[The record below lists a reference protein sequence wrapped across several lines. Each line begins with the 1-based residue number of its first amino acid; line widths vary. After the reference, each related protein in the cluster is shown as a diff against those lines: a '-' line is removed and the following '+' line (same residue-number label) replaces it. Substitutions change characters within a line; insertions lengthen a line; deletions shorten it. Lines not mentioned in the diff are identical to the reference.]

1 MKLSHKFV
9 KNIPDAIESAV
20 LYISTDYSTIVHKC
34 CCGCGSEIVTPL
46 SPTDWKL
53 TFDGKTI
60 SLYPSI
66 GNWSL
71 RCQSHYWIT
80 NSEVE
85 WAPKWSRERIERGR
99 KEEKRDKETYYKK
112 ENPKSLFGFFFKK

>member
-9 KNIPDAIESAV
+9 KNIPDAIECAV
-20 LYISTDYSTIVHKC
+20 LYIS
-34 CCGCGSEIVTPL
+34 
-46 SPTDWKL
+46 WKL